1 MAGPTR
7 RQGPFSEAVITLL
20 GLATVTFLG
29 SLPPPGVDL
38 EGLARLS
45 GSDARS
51 MSAGELGMAPFV
63 PAFLLVELALALWAL
78 VARRPEPGPR
88 GRRWALAAAFALA
101 LGVAVVQAL
110 GIARFLGEAG
120 VLSSRANLMI
130 SLVGLTLAT
139 GLVLLAVS
147 RWGMGNGFS
156 LAILVSVILQ
166 AREWI
171 GTLAAPGRDWADA
184 PPTPL
189 YVIGGGV
196 LLAACVVLL
205 RAREGRRLHVSVPL
219 LAAGA
224 VPLVLAGFVPPL
236 LHLTGVEAGWAAYG
250 AQAAVILASS
260 VLLSWLFRLP
270 ASVRLAVPES
280 RGEGLAQRLVIMG
293 VGSALVLFT
302 LHLGAGA
309 IERTPGFFLS
319 VAVADVLVA
328 VAICLD
334 LADRAAFRWRFGLRP
349 VVEVAVLHSVYEA
362 DDASRRLSA
371 SGIEHHVQGLRH
383 RSVMYVLAAFVELR
397 VLVSEA
403 DLVRARVALG
413 PGGRAGLT

>member
-1 MAGPTR
+1 MQGVR
-7 RQGPFSEAVITLL
+7 RQGPFSEAVVTLL

-29 SLPPPGVDL
+29 SLPPPGVDA

-45 GSDARS
+45 GAA
-51 MSAGELGMAPFV
+51 AGSVGAGSLGMAPFI
-63 PAFLLVELALALWAL
+63 PAFLVVEVALALRAL
-78 VARRPEPGPR
+78 VTRRPEPGRR
-88 GRRWALAAAFALA
+88 GRRWALVAAFALA
-101 LGVAVVQAL
+101 LVVALVQAH
-110 GIARFLGEAG
+110 GIAGFLDGLG
-120 VLSSRANLMI
+120 VLASRLHLTAT
-130 SLVGLTLAT
+130 LVGLALAT

-166 AREWI
+166 ARDGI
-171 GTLAAPGRDWADA
+171 VALAAPGRDWADA
-184 PPTPL
+184 PSTPL
-189 YVIGGGV
+189 CVLGGGV

-224 VPLVLAGFVPPL
+224 VPLVAAGLVPAL
-236 LHLTGVEAGWAAYG
+236 LHATGVEGGWAVYG

-270 ASVRLAVPES
+270 ARVRLAVPES

-319 VAVADVLVA
+319 VTVADIIVA
-328 VAICLD
+328 VAVCLD
-334 LADRAAFRWRFGLRP
+334 LADRAMFRWRFGLRR
-349 VVEVAVLHSVYEA
+349 VVEVAVLHTVYEA

-403 DLVRARVALG
+403 DLVRARVALE
-413 PGGRAGLT
+413 PGLPRQA